1 MGASYI
7 KIKVCYSKC
16 WSINF
21 PYLHPQIILISLCM
35 RSRTIVLP
43 LQLIVGC
50 LISCS
55 AFSQSKVKFGKIT
68 PEDFKPTSFEKDTSA
83 HAVIIADVGSSE
95 YEADRDDLHM
105 IFKQYK
111 RIKIIDENAYDEAT
125 ISVPL
130 YHIGSAEEKLQN
142 VKAVAYNL
150 VDGKVVE
157 TKLESKGIFTDK
169 VEKSWNIKKFTIP
182 DVKEGTIIE
191 YSYTINS
198 PWKYTLRSW
207 TFQDEYPVLLS
218 EYTVEIPEFYDFVF
232 LKQDVNGLMKH
243 KADVDRRTF
252 NLTYESSPTAAA
264 EHFSISAN
272 TTKNVWS
279 AENVPALKEESYTT
293 ALKNHITRIE
303 FQIAALKFPNSPVKP
318 MMSSWEKFSEE
329 LFKDEDYGA
338 DLSKNNNYLGDVVDG
353 LIAGVKG
360 DSAKAR
366 RIYNYVRTN
375 FTCTDHD
382 RLYLSKPLKT
392 VFTSK
397 NGNEADINLLLIAM
411 LRRAKLKADPMIL
424 STRDHGVTNEMYPL
438 AARFNYTVAALTV
451 DSLTYF
457 LDASHSYLGFG
468 RLSSSCYN
476 GHARLLL
483 EGSTPAPVYLNPDDL
498 IEQKSTYVMVMGG
511 EGGSLKG
518 SYQQKATYFESC
530 TMRAAIKDKGKDTY
544 FKGHEKDF
552 GAETTISGVEVEDM
566 NDNEVPLTVKYD
578 FEMKP
583 DESGM
588 LYINPLFKD
597 ATLKNPFQSETRFY
611 PVEMSHVIDE
621 TYTLNLSVPD
631 GYVVEELPKSSVV
644 KLNETDGVFQYLI
657 QANEN
662 AIQFRSRI
670 KLSRAVFAPDEYT
683 ELRRFFDMIVKKQ
696 SEQIVLKRKS

>member
-1 MGASYI
+1 MCS
-7 KIKVCYSKC
+7 
-16 WSINF
+16 
-21 PYLHPQIILISLCM
+21 
-35 RSRTIVLP
+35 RSIVLP
-43 LQLIVGC
+43 LHLIVGC

-111 RIKIIDENAYDEAT
+111 RIKIIDKNAYDEAT
-125 ISVPL
+125 IRVGL
-130 YHIGSAEEKLQN
+130 YHVGSAEEKLQN

-157 TKLESKGIFTDK
+157 TKMDSKSIFNDK
-169 VEKSWNIKKFTIP
+169 VDKEWNVKKFTIP

-198 PWKYTLRSW
+198 PWQYYLRPW
-207 TFQDEYPVLLS
+207 TFQSEYPVLLS

-243 KADVDRRTF
+243 KADVDRKTF
-252 NLTYESSPTAAA
+252 NLSYESRPTAAA
-264 EHFSISAN
+264 EHFSISSN
-272 TTKNVWS
+272 TVKNVWS

-293 ALKNHITRIE
+293 SLSNHVTKIE
-303 FQIAALKFPNSPVKP
+303 FQIAALKFPNTPVKP
-318 MMSSWEKFSEE
+318 MMSTWDKFSEE
-329 LFKDEDYGA
+329 LYKDEDFGA
-338 DLSKNNNYLGDVVDG
+338 DLGKNNGYLGDVVDG
-353 LIAGVKG
+353 LTAGVKE
-360 DSAKAR
+360 DTAKAR
-366 RIYNYVRTN
+366 RIYNYVRSN
-375 FTCTDHD
+375 FTCTDHSG
-382 RLYLSKPLKT
+382 LFLSKPLKT
-392 VFTSK
+392 VFTSH
-397 NGNEADINLLLIAM
+397 NGNETDINLLLIAM

-438 AARFNYTVAALTV
+438 RARFNYTVAALTV
-451 DSLTYF
+451 DTLSYF
-457 LDASHSYLGFG
+457 LDASLSYLGFG

-476 GHARLLL
+476 GHARLLV
-483 EGSTPAPVYLNPDDL
+483 EGTTPVPVYLNPDAL
-498 IEQKSTYVMVMGG
+498 VEQKTTYVMVMGG
-511 EGGSLKG
+511 EAGSLKG
-518 SYQQKATYFESC
+518 SYQQVPTYFESC
-530 TMRAAIKDKGKDTY
+530 SMRAGIKDKGKETY

-566 NDNEVPLTVKYD
+566 NDNEVSLKVKYD

-588 LYINPLFKD
+588 LYINPLFKE
-597 ATLKNPFQSETRFY
+597 ATLKNPFLSETRFY

-621 TYTLNLSVPD
+621 TYTLNMSVPE
-631 GYVVEELPKSSVV
+631 GYEVEELPKSAVV
-644 KLNETDGVFQYLI
+644 KLNETDGIFQYLI
-657 QANEN
+657 QASEN
-662 AIQFRSRI
+662 TIQFRSRI
-670 KLSRAVFAPDEYT
+670 KLSRAVFAAEEYP
-683 ELRRFFDMIVKKQ
+683 ELRRFYDMIVKKQ